1 MLANLLAFDTS
12 TESMAITLQSP
23 HGVDF
28 WNGAGGAQ
36 ASAVLLPR
44 VQAMLRAHALQVA
57 DLDAIAFG
65 AGPGAFTGLRT
76 ACSVAQGLAFG
87 AGRPVLPVD
96 SLLIVAEDVRA
107 DRVGD
112 HAANQAANHAANHA
126 ADAPLDVGVAMDAR
140 MGELYAARY
149 RWHGGRW
156 QTVCAPMLCDPA
168 TLADQWRGSMPE
180 VVAGSGVHLLPA
192 LDGGRSLALR
202 AHTTDRA
209 RALLGLARQQHAD
222 GAAVDARQALPLY
235 LRNNVAL
242 TTQERADK
250 RRAAEASA

>member
-1 MLANLLAFDTS
+1 MLATLLAFDTS
-12 TESMAITLQSP
+12 TESMALALQSP
-23 HGVDF
+23 RGADG

-36 ASAVLLPR
+36 ASATLLPR
-44 VQAMLRAHALQVA
+44 VQALLRAHALQVA

-87 AGRPVLPVD
+87 AGRSVLAVD
-96 SLLIVAEDVRA
+96 SLLIVAEDARLA
-107 DRVGD
+107 HG
-112 HAANQAANHAANHA
+112 
-126 ADAPLDVGVAMDAR
+126 ADASLDVGVAMDAR

-168 TLADQWRGSMPE
+168 TLAGQWQDSVPE
-180 VVAGSGVHLLPA
+180 VVAGSGLHLLPA
-192 LDGGRSLALR
+192 VFGRRTPAFR
-202 AHTTDRA
+202 PHTTDRA

-222 GAAVDARQALPLY
+222 GAAVDARQALPIY

>member
-1 MLANLLAFDTS
+1 MAATLLAFDTS
-12 TESMAITLQSP
+12 TESMALALQSR
-23 HGVDF
+23 HGPDG

-36 ASAVLLPR
+36 ASATLLPR
-44 VQAMLRAHALQVA
+44 VLALLRAHALQVA

-87 AGRPVLPVD
+87 AGRPVVPVD
-96 SLLIVAEDVRA
+96 SLLIVAEDARLA
-107 DRVGD
+107 RG
-112 HAANQAANHAANHA
+112 
-126 ADAPLDVGVAMDAR
+126 ADASLDVGVAMDAR

-149 RWHGGRW
+149 RWRDGRW
-156 QTVCAPMLCDPA
+156 HTVSAPMLCEPA
-168 TLADQWRGSMPE
+168 ALADQWCHGAPE
-180 VVAGSGVHLLPA
+180 VVAGSGLHLLPA
-192 LDGGRSLALR
+192 AFGGRAPECR
-202 AHTTDRA
+202 PHTTDRA

-222 GAAVDARQALPLY
+222 GAAVDARHALPVY

>member
-1 MLANLLAFDTS
+1 MLATLLAFDTS
-12 TESMAITLQSP
+12 TESMALALQSP
-23 HGVDF
+23 HGTDG

-36 ASAVLLPR
+36 ASATLLPR
-44 VQAMLRAHALQVA
+44 VQALLRAHALQVA

-87 AGRPVLPVD
+87 AGLPVVPVD
-96 SLLIVAEDVRA
+96 SLLIVAEDARLA
-107 DRVGD
+107 RST
-112 HAANQAANHAANHA
+112 
-126 ADAPLDVGVAMDAR
+126 DAPLDVGVVMDAR

-149 RWHGGRW
+149 RWRGGRW
-156 QTVCAPMLCDPA
+156 HTVCAPTLCDPA
-168 TLADQWRGSMPE
+168 TLTGRWQGSMPE
-180 VVAGSGVHLLPA
+180 VVAGSGLHLLPA
-192 LDGGRSLALR
+192 ASGGRAPECHP
-202 AHTTDRA
+202 HTSDRA
-209 RALLGLARQQHAD
+209 LALLGLARQQHAD
-222 GAAVDARQALPLY
+222 GAAVDARQALPVY

>member
-87 AGRPVLPVD
+87 AGRPVLPID

-107 DRVGD
+107 DHVAD
-112 HAANQAANHAANHA
+112 HAADHA

-149 RWHGGRW
+149 RWHDGRW
-156 QTVCAPMLCDPA
+156 QTVCAPMLCGPA
-168 TLADQWRGSMPE
+168 MLAGRWRGSMPE